1 MHVLFE
7 DEDII
12 IINKPFGV
20 PTTDTAISQ
29 RLNEKV
35 YIVHRLDTQTTGVL
49 VLAKNQKSASEL
61 SKAIANRNFKK
72 EYLAVVSG
80 ECPESDTLEDE
91 LFFDKVKNKSF
102 VVKKARK
109 GTKHASLSFEK
120 LKTKDDLSLVKIL
133 LHTGRTHQIRVQ
145 FASRKMSLFGD
156 GKYGSV
162 KNGKIA
168 LHCYSVEFEHPTKHT
183 IVHITCPPPTNQ
195 TAWNIFG
202 DFDELAL

>member
-1 MHVLFE
+1 MQVLFN
-7 DEDII
+7 DEDVI
-12 IINKPFGV
+12 IINKPFGI
-20 PTTDTAISQ
+20 PTTDTVLSEK
-29 RLNEKV
+29 LNEKV
-35 YIVHRLDTQTTGVL
+35 YVVHRLDTQTTGVL
-49 VLAKNQKSASEL
+49 VLAKNQKSAAEL
-61 SKAIANRNFKK
+61 SKAIANRNFSK

-102 VVKKARK
+102 VAKKERK

-120 LKTKDDLSLVKIL
+120 LNTKDDLSLVKIQ

-145 FASRKMSLFGD
+145 FASRKMPLFGD

-168 LHCYSVEFEHPTKHT
+168 LHCYSIKFEHPTKHT
-183 IVHITCPPPTNQ
+183 IVHIACPPPSNE
-195 TAWNIFG
+195 TAWDIFG
-202 DFDELAL
+202 NFYELTP